1 MLLVA
6 SFFCLP
12 YYTETISNDRGY
24 QGDLWIDPL
33 TRLKP
38 MRMSSLGKPI
48 VTLVLEKQTLFFIR
62 LSNDLIIAN
71 CEMQTHHHRHY
82 HHNLKQVTHLSA
94 FISVTFQRN
103 LRPRT

>member
-33 TRLKP
+33 TRLKL
-38 MRMSSLGKPI
+38 MRMSSLEPI
-48 VTLVLEKQTLFFIR
+48 VMLVLGKQTLFFIR
-62 LSNDLIIAN
+62 LSNGLIIAN
-71 CEMQTHHHRHY
+71 CEMQTHHHHHY
-82 HHNLKQVTHLSA
+82 HHNLKQVK
-94 FISVTFQRN
+94 N
-103 LRPRT
+103 